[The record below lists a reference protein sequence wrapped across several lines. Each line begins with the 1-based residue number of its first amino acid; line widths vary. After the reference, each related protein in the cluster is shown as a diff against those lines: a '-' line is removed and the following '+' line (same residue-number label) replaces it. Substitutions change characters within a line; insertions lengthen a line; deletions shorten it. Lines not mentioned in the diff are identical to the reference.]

1 MELRRTPDA
10 AFADLAGYPFT
21 PHYLEV
27 ADPDGGNPV
36 RLHHLGEGDLAGPVV
51 LLLHGEPTWSYL
63 YRNVLPPLVADGCRV
78 IAPDLIGFGRSDKPT
93 RMQDHT
99 YARHVDWL
107 AQALFDQ
114 LDLREVVLFCQD
126 WGGLIGLRLV
136 AAHPHRFAGVVASNT
151 GLPTGDETPS
161 EAFLAWQRAAREME
175 EFPTGRIVDGGS
187 LTALPQEVIAAY
199 DAPFPD
205 AEYQAGPR
213 VLPSLVPTTPDDPA
227 AADSRRAWQA
237 LRGYTAPFLTAF
249 SDQDPI
255 TAGGQRPMQRLI
267 PGADGQPHRT
277 IAGAGHFV
285 QEDAPE
291 EVVAAIRAVLAATA
305 LRT

>member
-126 WGGLIGLRLV
+126 RRRRLPDCPASGGHRRLRRALPRRRV
-136 AAHPHRFAGVVASNT
+136 PGRPAGAAELGPDHAGRPRRRGQPPCLAGPT
-151 GLPTGDETPS
+151 GLH
-161 EAFLAWQRAAREME
+161 RAV
-175 EFPTGRIVDGGS
+175 PDGVLRSG
-187 LTALPQEVIAAY
+187 
-199 DAPFPD
+199 PD
-205 AEYQAGPR
+205 HRRRSA
-213 VLPSLVPTTPDDPA
+213 TDA
-227 AADSRRAWQA
+227 AADPRR
-237 LRGYTAPFLTAF
+237 
-249 SDQDPI
+249 
-255 TAGGQRPMQRLI
+255 
-267 PGADGQPHRT
+267 
-277 IAGAGHFV
+277 
-285 QEDAPE
+285 
-291 EVVAAIRAVLAATA
+291 
-305 LRT
+305 